1 MLGFSI
7 AFGRGGV
14 NMLIINLVIAC
25 LMINICFALDLD
37 IGISFY

>member
-14 NMLIINLVIAC
+14 NMLIINLVIAY